1 MSKIIITIG
10 HGKADNGGYDSG
22 AISKDGKY
30 HEYRIAKEIG
40 KYAQQYYNSHYSEQC
55 DLMNYDGNITLQG
68 RINRLQDHTYDFI
81 CEMHLNAGGGTGTE
95 VYYSNGSS
103 KGKKYAKA
111 ISEAISK
118 EFGFT
123 NRGAKTMTN
132 PDGSDYLGIIRATV
146 PEAVLVENAFID
158 NNSDLAKVKTAEG
171 QKKCGIAIAKAIASV
186 RGLKKSTSTK
196 KKTTAKKETTPS
208 KEKSTSYRVKVSVS
222 DLNIRKGAG
231 TNYAT
236 NGVIAKGVYTIT
248 AEKAGKGS
256 AKGWGKLKSGAGW
269 ISLDYVK
276 KIK

>member
-40 KYAQQYYNSHYSEQC
+40 KYAQQYYNSHYSEHC

-186 RGLKKSTSTK
+186 RGLKQSTSS
-196 KKTTAKKETTPS
+196 TAKKETTV
-208 KEKSTSYRVKVSVS
+208 KKETIEKSKFPYRVKVTCSE
-222 DLNIRKGAG
+222 LNVRAGAE
-231 TNYAT
+231 TKYKVVTTVHKND
-236 NGVIAKGVYTIT
+236 VYTIV
-248 AEKAGKGS
+248 AEKD
-256 AKGWGKLKSGAGW
+256 GWGKLKSGAGY
-269 ISLDYVK
+269 IKLSYTK
-276 KIK
+276 KL